1 MTEISLD
8 RLRAA
13 VSAVVRDVPEVAAVY
28 AYGSRI
34 AGRPLPGSDLDL
46 AFVLGPGAPPADP
59 LFAER
64 LSARIAVELRTG
76 IEIDGHLAG
85 HLPLAVQGRVV
96 TTGVLL
102 FERDPVRRVA
112 FETATRRLYFDF
124 LPFIE
129 RDARIALGGGG

>member
-8 RLRAA
+8 RLRTA

-28 AYGSRI
+28 AYGSRTS
-34 AGRPLPGSDLDL
+34 GRPLPHSDLDL
-46 AFVLGPGAPPADP
+46 AFVLAGAPPPDP
-59 LFAER
+59 LLAER

-76 IEIDGHLAG
+76 IEIDGHLAE
-85 HLPLAVQGRVV
+85 HLPLPVRGRVV

-102 FERDPVRRVA
+102 FERDPVRRVG
-112 FETATRRLYFDF
+112 FETTTRRLYFDF

-129 RDARIALGGGG
+129 RDARIVLGARG